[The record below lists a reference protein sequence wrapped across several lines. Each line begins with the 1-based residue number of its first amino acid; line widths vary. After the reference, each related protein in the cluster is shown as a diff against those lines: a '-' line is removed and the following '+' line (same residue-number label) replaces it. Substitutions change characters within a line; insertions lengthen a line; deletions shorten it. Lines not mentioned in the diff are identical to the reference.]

1 VSDAAVTVRADEAI
15 DGVAV
20 RLESVVKRFGD
31 VVAVDGV
38 DLEVREGEFFS
49 MLGPSGS
56 GKTTC
61 LRMIAGFERPTE
73 GRVMLGGIDV
83 GVLPPYERD
92 VNTVFQD
99 YALFPHMT
107 VAENVG
113 YGLMVRKAPKAE
125 RAARADEALEMV
137 RLSGFGSRKP
147 AQLSGGQRQR
157 VALARALV
165 MRPRVLLLDEP
176 LGALD
181 LKLRQAMQ
189 VELKEIQQAVG
200 LTFIYVTHD
209 QEEALTM
216 SDRLAVFNHGRVE
229 QFGAPAEVYERPS
242 TGFVAGFVGVSN
254 LLEGDAATVI
264 VGSPRAVTIRPEK
277 IHLALDVN
285 AAVADGECTATGV
298 VTKVVYLGAV
308 TRYTVTLDEGGEL
321 VVMQQNLRTSSM
333 EALQVQGR
341 RVRLTWERQHS
352 RPVEP
357 GDGPDGAPT
366 EGSMGSADPGEED
379 A

>member
-1 VSDAAVTVRADEAI
+1 VVSVSQPQTQVQPARAETGPPAAVRFV
-15 DGVAV
+15 GVT
-20 RLESVVKRFGD
+20 KRFGD

-61 LRMIAGFERPTE
+61 LRLIAGFETPTE
-73 GRVMLGGIDV
+73 GRIELGGQDV
-83 GVLPPYERD
+83 TGLAPYERD

-107 VAENVG
+107 VEENVE
-113 YGLMVRKAPKAE
+113 YGLKVKKVPKAE
-125 RAARADEALEMV
+125 RHRRVVEALEMV
-137 RLSGFGSRKP
+137 RLADLGDRKP
-147 AQLSGGQRQR
+147 SQLSGGQRQR

-165 MRPRVLLLDEP
+165 NRPKVLLLDEP

-189 VELKEIQQAVG
+189 IELKEIQEAVG

-216 SDRLAVFNHGRVE
+216 SDRLAVFNHGRIE
-229 QFGAPAEVYERPS
+229 QIGTPAEVYERPA
-242 TGFVAGFVGVSN
+242 TGFVAGFVGTSN
-254 LLEGDAATVI
+254 ILTGEAARRI
-264 VGSPRAVTIRPEK
+264 AGSPEPFTIRPEK
-277 IHLALDVN
+277 IHLAELDAPVRP
-285 AAVADGECTATGV
+285 DECTATGRV
-298 VTKVVYLGAV
+298 REVVYIGALTKYIV
-308 TRYTVTLDEGGEL
+308 SLDEGGEL
-321 VVMQQNLRTSSM
+321 VVFQQNLTTSSM
-333 EALQVQGR
+333 EALQVRGR
-341 RVRLTWERQHS
+341 PVRLIWSRS
-352 RPVEP
+352 NNRPVEA
-357 GDGPDGAPT
+357 GGT
-366 EGSMGSADPGEED
+366 EGSTDPEEGD